1 MNDKEKLLKLRN
13 SLEVVT
19 QDILE
24 LLSKR
29 FELGKEIATIKNRL
43 DLPLVDPIQERK
55 LYKSIQNQS
64 DLLQI
69 NKNFSKTLLKLIIEE
84 TISREKDHLKKFNT
98 KTKTKQNIGI
108 IGASGN
114 MGDWFVR
121 YFSENGFGIGLYSR
135 KLKKQKKNKSKHKIF
150 DSIQDC
156 VVNSDIVIV
165 SVPIESTNQ
174 IVDQVIKYSDKNNTV
189 IEISSVK
196 KQIVSNMKKLSKT
209 SNSKF
214 LSIHPLFGP
223 GANIFKPQK
232 YILVPIKSSSAE
244 KRAFRELFPNSK
256 LLICNVREHDKFM
269 AYVISLVYFLNLSLI
284 LSLENLSELKDTS
297 GTSFTIQYLLAS
309 GIFHDT
315 PEVISS
321 LQLSNDY
328 FDQILD
334 KFIINVNSL
343 EKIISNKDSDQFIKI
358 IKKAQK
364 QIESNKK
371 SYDDL
376 YQLVNSIDSF

>member
-1 MNDKEKLLKLRN
+1 
-13 SLEVVT
+13 
-19 QDILE
+19 
-24 LLSKR
+24 
-29 FELGKEIATIKNRL
+29 
-43 DLPLVDPIQERK
+43 
-55 LYKSIQNQS
+55 
-64 DLLQI
+64 
-69 NKNFSKTLLKLIIEE
+69 
-84 TISREKDHLKKFNT
+84 
-98 KTKTKQNIGI
+98 
-108 IGASGN
+108 

-256 LLICNVREHDKFM
+256 LLICNVREHD
-269 AYVISLVYFLNLSLI
+269 
-284 LSLENLSELKDTS
+284 
-297 GTSFTIQYLLAS
+297 
-309 GIFHDT
+309 
-315 PEVISS
+315 
-321 LQLSNDY
+321 
-328 FDQILD
+328 
-334 KFIINVNSL
+334 
-343 EKIISNKDSDQFIKI
+343 
-358 IKKAQK
+358 
-364 QIESNKK
+364 
-371 SYDDL
+371 
-376 YQLVNSIDSF
+376 

>member
-1 MNDKEKLLKLRN
+1 
-13 SLEVVT
+13 
-19 QDILE
+19 
-24 LLSKR
+24 
-29 FELGKEIATIKNRL
+29 
-43 DLPLVDPIQERK
+43 
-55 LYKSIQNQS
+55 
-64 DLLQI
+64 
-69 NKNFSKTLLKLIIEE
+69 
-84 TISREKDHLKKFNT
+84 
-98 KTKTKQNIGI
+98 
-108 IGASGN
+108 
-114 MGDWFVR
+114 
-121 YFSENGFGIGLYSR
+121 
-135 KLKKQKKNKSKHKIF
+135 
-150 DSIQDC
+150 
-156 VVNSDIVIV
+156 
-165 SVPIESTNQ
+165 
-174 IVDQVIKYSDKNNTV
+174 
-189 IEISSVK
+189 
-196 KQIVSNMKKLSKT
+196 
-209 SNSKF
+209 
-214 LSIHPLFGP
+214 
-223 GANIFKPQK
+223 
-232 YILVPIKSSSAE
+232 
-244 KRAFRELFPNSK
+244 
-256 LLICNVREHDKFM
+256 M